1 MTSLRLRLS
10 EIWQFLRSTPPAA
23 NLFAMATL
31 ALWLFKDLY
40 LDSIPG
46 FFHAAYDLGR
56 VVEGVLSAIIAG
68 WVFYL
73 FFALLPE
80 ARQRSHLAPFV
91 LRNIATIVGDADS
104 ILQEIAR
111 ASGEMLPFSQVSERR
126 LTRAFAQISFDGS
139 TTLLVD
145 LSGRHATWPEF
156 FRMRRERTRERIS
169 EIKELSRYVEPE
181 VTAMILSIGHNGF
194 FTMAET
200 AERFSVTKR
209 TLSSFAP
216 EFYKYLLES
225 RELAAWHDAH
235 LTESRA
241 PILPSL
247 DDASMRSAP

>member
-1 MTSLRLRLS
+1 MNALRIRLS
-10 EIWQFLRSTPPAA
+10 ELWRFMRTTPSAA
-23 NLFAMATL
+23 NLFALASV
-31 ALWLFKDLY
+31 ALWLFKALY

-46 FFHAAYDLGR
+46 FFRHAYDLGR
-56 VVEGVLSAIIAG
+56 VAEGVLSAIIAG

-80 ARQRSHLAPFV
+80 ARQKSHLAPFV
-91 LRNIATIVGDADS
+91 LHSIATIVGDTNS

-111 ASGEMLPFSQVSERR
+111 ASGETLSFSRVSDQR
-126 LTRAFAQISFDGS
+126 LARAFAQISFDGS
-139 TTLLVD
+139 TTVLVD

-216 EFYKYLLES
+216 EFYKYLLEV
-225 RELAAWHDAH
+225 RELAAWHDAN
-235 LTESRA
+235 LAGSRA

-247 DDASMRSAP
+247 A

>member
-10 EIWQFLRSTPPAA
+10 ELWRFLRSTPRAA
-23 NLFAMATL
+23 NLFALATL
-31 ALWLFKDLY
+31 ALWLFKSLY
-40 LDSIPG
+40 LDFIPG
-46 FFHAAYDLGR
+46 FFPAAHDLGR
-56 VVEGVLSAIIAG
+56 IVEGILSAIIAG

-80 ARQRSHLAPFV
+80 ARQKSHVAPFV
-91 LRNIATIVGDADS
+91 LRSIATIVGDTNS

-111 ASGEMLPFSQVSERR
+111 ASGETLSFSRVSEQR

-156 FRMRRERTRERIS
+156 FRMRRERTKERIS

-200 AERFSVTKR
+200 AERFAVTKR

-216 EFYKYLLES
+216 EFFKYLLES
-225 RELAAWHDAH
+225 RELAAWHDAN
-235 LTESRA
+235 LIGDRT
-241 PILPSL
+241 PLLPNL
-247 DDASMRSAP
+247 G

>member
-10 EIWQFLRSTPPAA
+10 EIWRFLRSTPPAA
-23 NLFAMATL
+23 NLFALATL
-31 ALWLFKDLY
+31 AVWLFKDLY

-46 FFHAAYDLGR
+46 FFRDAYDLGR
-56 VVEGVLSAIIAG
+56 VVDGILSSIIAG

-80 ARQRSHLAPFV
+80 ARQKSHLAPFV
-91 LRNIATIVGDADS
+91 LRNIATIVGDANS
-104 ILQEIAR
+104 ILQEVAR
-111 ASGEMLPFSQVSERR
+111 ASGEMLPFSQVGERR
-126 LTRAFAQISFDGS
+126 LARALAQISFDGE

-145 LSGRHATWPEF
+145 LSGRHASWPEF
-156 FRMRRERTRERIS
+156 FRMRRDRTRERIS
-169 EIKELSRYVEPE
+169 EIKELSRYVEPR

-216 EFYKYLLES
+216 EFYKYLLEI
-225 RELAAWHDAH
+225 RELAAWHDAN
-235 LTESRA
+235 LAGSRA
-241 PILPSL
+241 PILPNVG
-247 DDASMRSAP
+247 

>member
-10 EIWQFLRSTPPAA
+10 EIWQFLRSTPRTA
-23 NLFAMATL
+23 NLFALGTL
-31 ALWLFKDLY
+31 AIWLFKDLY

-46 FFHAAYDLGR
+46 FFRAAYDLGR
-56 VVEGVLSAIIAG
+56 VVEGVLSSIIAG

-91 LRNIATIVGDADS
+91 LRNIATIVGDASD

-111 ASGEMLPFSQVSERR
+111 ASGETLSFSRVNEQR
-126 LTRAFAQISFDGS
+126 LARALAQISFGGS

-145 LSGRHATWPEF
+145 LSGRHASWPEF

-169 EIKELSRYVEPE
+169 EIKELSRYVQPE

-216 EFYKYLLES
+216 EFYKYLLEV
-225 RELAAWHDAH
+225 RELAAWHDAN
-235 LTESRA
+235 LAGART
-241 PILPSL
+241 PILPNIG
-247 DDASMRSAP
+247 